1 MGRRIAKGL
10 ALLIAAATVAVA
22 PAAIGASAAPGA
34 DTAEAARITW
44 EPCGTPDPQGV
55 GAECGLLD
63 VPLDYGKPNGRKIQI
78 AVSRIRS
85 TVAAKD
91 YQGVILALPG
101 GPGNSGLCTS
111 PAACVPT
118 SVGGAYD
125 WIGFDPRG
133 VGSSVPALSC
143 DNDYFDGPRPEYV
156 PWSRNIEQT
165 WLHRSKNY
173 ADACRAAGGAL
184 LDHMTTLDTVKDVE
198 SIRKALGVDQVNLY
212 GVSYGT
218 YIGQVYG
225 TLYPETVRRMVLDS
239 NIDPR
244 KVWYLTGLD
253 QDVNFERNLRMWFEW
268 VARFDDV
275 YHLGKTADQVR
286 QRWYAVQNNLR
297 TAPAGGVVGPAEFTD
312 IFMYAGYFQWIWPTL
327 AELFVNSVNDPDA
340 ELLVAAYESSFRPA
354 NDNGYAVYNAVQCTD
369 TRWPRGWNT
378 WRRDNWRTFR
388 GAPFATWYNAWYN
401 APCLFW
407 PGRVS
412 KPVEVDGSKVKS
424 VLFVSGTLDAA
435 TPFEGSLEARRRF
448 PNGSLLAEVG
458 QTTHVNS
465 FNGNP
470 CVTSAIADYLATGKL
485 PQRRPGNRPDAT
497 CDALPPPDPTAT
509 SPQATSPRTDNGAVR
524 APLYA
529 VRR

>member
-1 MGRRIAKGL
+1 VDRKIAKGL
-10 ALLIAAATVAVA
+10 ALFIAAATAAVA
-22 PAAIGASAAPGA
+22 PAANGAAAGTGA
-34 DTAEAARITW
+34 DTAKPAKITW
-44 EPCGTPDPQGV
+44 EPCGTPDPQEA

-63 VPLDYGKPNGRKIQI
+63 VPLDYSKPNGKKIQI
-78 AVSRIRS
+78 AVSRIKS

-91 YQGVILALPG
+91 YQGVILSLPG

-111 PAACVPT
+111 VACIPAG
-118 SVGGAYD
+118 VGGAYD

-143 DNDYFDGPRPEYV
+143 DSDYMNGPRPEYV
-156 PWSRNIEQT
+156 PWNRDIEQT
-165 WLHRSKNY
+165 WLNRSKNY
-173 ADACRAAGGAL
+173 AAACRTAGGAL

-198 SIRKALGVDQVNLY
+198 SIRKALDVSRINLY
-212 GVSYGT
+212 GISYGT

-225 TLYPETVRRMVLDS
+225 TLYPEKVRRMVLDS

-244 KVWYLTGLD
+244 KVWYQAALD

-268 VARFDDV
+268 VAKFDDV
-275 YHLGKTADQVR
+275 YHLGKTAAQVR
-286 QRWYAVQNNLR
+286 QRWYAEQKNLR

-312 IFMYAGYFQWIWPTL
+312 IFIYAGYFQWIWPTL
-327 AELFVNSVNDPDA
+327 AELFASSVNDPNA
-340 ELLVAAYESSFRPA
+340 ELLVAAYESGFRPA
-354 NDNGYAVYNAVQCTD
+354 NDNNYAAYNAVQCTD
-369 TRWPRGWNT
+369 TRWPQSWNT

-388 GAPFATWYNAWYN
+388 SAPFATWYNAWYN

-407 PGRVS
+407 PGKVS
-412 KPVEVDGSKVKS
+412 KPVEVDGSKVES

-448 PNGSLLAEVG
+448 PNGALLAEVG

-465 FNGNP
+465 LNGNP
-470 CVTSAIADYLATGKL
+470 CIISAVADYLATGKL
-485 PQRRPGNRPDAT
+485 PQRKPGNQPDAT
-497 CDALPPPDPTAT
+497 CDAPPQPDPTAT
-509 SPQATSPRTDNGAVR
+509 APQAMSLRVGNAAVPV
-524 APLYA
+524 PLFA

>member
-1 MGRRIAKGL
+1 MDRKIAKGL
-10 ALLIAAATVAVA
+10 ALFITAATVAVA
-22 PAAIGASAAPGA
+22 PAASGA
-34 DTAEAARITW
+34 AARTEVDSAPAVKITW
-44 EPCGTPDPQGV
+44 EPCGVPDPQGA

-63 VPLDYGKPNGRKIQI
+63 VPLDYGKPNGTKIQI

-91 YQGVILALPG
+91 YRGVILGLPG
-101 GPGNSGLCTS
+101 GPGNPGLCTS
-111 PAACVPT
+111 SDCVPT
-118 SVGGAYD
+118 AVGAAYD

-143 DNDYFDGPRPEYV
+143 DSDYFDPPRPEYV
-156 PWSRNIEQT
+156 PLSRDIERT
-165 WLHRSKNY
+165 WLHRSKSY
-173 ADACRAAGGAL
+173 ADACRASGGAL
-184 LDHMTTLDTVKDVE
+184 LDHMTTRDTAKDVE
-198 SIRKALGVDQVNLY
+198 SIRKALGVGRINLY
-212 GVSYGT
+212 GISYGT

-225 TLYPETVRRMVLDS
+225 TLYPEKVRRMVLDS

-244 KVWYLTGLD
+244 KVWYQAALD
-253 QDVNFERNLRMWFEW
+253 QDVNFERNLRLWFEW

-275 YHLGKTADQVR
+275 YHLGRTADQVR
-286 QRWYAVQNNLR
+286 QRWYVEQDKLR

-312 IFMYAGYFQWIWPTL
+312 IFIYAGYFQFMWPTL
-327 AELFVNSVNDPDA
+327 AELFAGSVHDPGA
-340 ELLVAAYESSFRPA
+340 QLLVEAYESSFRPA
-354 NDNGYAVYNAVQCTD
+354 DDKVFAAYNAVQCTD
-369 TRWPRGWNT
+369 ARWPRSWNA

-388 GAPFATWYNAWYN
+388 SAPFATWYNAWYN

-407 PGRVS
+407 PGQIS
-412 KPVEVDGSKVKS
+412 EPVEVDGSKVRS
-424 VLFVSGTLDAA
+424 VLFVGGTLDAV

-470 CVTSAIADYLATGKL
+470 CITSAIADYLATGKL
-485 PQRRPGNRPDAT
+485 PPRKPGNRADAT
-497 CDALPPPDPTAT
+497 CTVLPPPDPTAT
-509 SPQATSPRTDNGAVR
+509 SPQTTMLPAGNPAMR
-524 APLYA
+524 ALLSA